1 MTQVTILGSTGSIGR
16 QTLEVIRSH
25 PDRFSVYGLA
35 ANSNSELLIAQALEF
50 RPQYVVIGE
59 QTRLAEVRDALA
71 GTGITV
77 LAGFDSIVELATH
90 RVDRLVVALVG
101 AAGIKPTI
109 AGINAGSPIALANKE
124 TLVAAGSIV
133 MQLAREH
140 HVPILPVDSEHSAI
154 FQCLQASPQH
164 LRSIWLTA
172 SGGPFRNWPSDKL
185 HRVRPE
191 DALKHPNWQMGA
203 KITIDSATLVNK
215 GLEVIEAHWLFDV
228 DYSEIHVLIHP
239 QSIVHSLVE
248 FVDGSVL
255 AQLGWPDMRLP
266 IQYAL
271 TYPERLPSQLRRLN
285 LLEVA
290 TLDFTAPD
298 VARFPGL
305 GLAFEAGKAGGTMPT
320 VFNAANEIAVYK
332 FLRNELPFTRI
343 PSVIAT
349 VMSAHNQVSNPTL
362 EEILE
367 IDAWARLEAERTVK
381 KLC

>member
-1 MTQVTILGSTGSIGR
+1 MKQITILGSTGSIGR
-16 QTLEVIRSH
+16 QTLEVIRSY

-35 ANSNSELLIAQALEF
+35 ANSSSELLIKQAREF
-50 RPQYVVIGE
+50 HPQYVVIAD
-59 QTRLAEVRDALA
+59 QTRYAQVRDALA
-71 GTGITV
+71 GTDITV
-77 LAGFDSIVELATH
+77 LAGFDSVVELASH
-90 RVDRLVVALVG
+90 KVDRLLVALVG

-109 AGINAGSPIALANKE
+109 AGITAGSPIALANKE

-133 MQLAREH
+133 MKLARDAG
-140 HVPILPVDSEHSAI
+140 VPILPVDSEHSAI
-154 FQCLQASPQH
+154 FQCLQASPKH

-172 SGGPFRNWPSDKL
+172 SGGPFRSWSADEL
-185 HRVRPE
+185 CRVRPE

-215 GLEVIEAHWLFDV
+215 GLEVIEAHWLFGA
-228 DYSEIHVLIHP
+228 DYSDIQVLIHP
-239 QSIVHSLVE
+239 QSIIHSLVE

-271 TYPERLPSQLRRLN
+271 TYPERLPSQLRPLH

-290 TLDFTAPD
+290 TLDFMPPD
-298 VARFPGL
+298 LVRFPGL
-305 GLAFEAGKAGGTMPT
+305 GLAIEAGKSGGTMPA

-332 FLRNELPFTRI
+332 FLRNELLFTGI

-349 VMSAHNQVSNPTL
+349 VMSAHDKVSNPSL

-367 IDAWARLEAERTVK
+367 MDAWARLQAERTVK
-381 KLC
+381 NLC